1 MTQEYLAHYTTF
13 ELEQL
18 LEQNPKVVILLPV
31 GSVEPHGPHLTL
43 ETDTLISISAAKTA
57 VKTLKEKGITA
68 LIAPSIPY
76 GVTNCASQFKGAISI
91 DGEVLTNFIV
101 SAIKGF
107 ISNGFAHCCVINNHL
122 EPEQDQAVRSS
133 TSKLPDGKVSVAS
146 PLTRRWARTLTDEYK
161 KGECHAG
168 QYETSI
174 ILAGASESVR
184 TNLLNKLEHVPVS
197 LSEQLNNGVSDFL
210 EMGMEQAYAGSP
222 ASATVEEGKETLD
235 KLAEMIVTE
244 ISECDF

>member
-1 MTQEYLAHYTTF
+1 MANDYLAHYTTF

-18 LEQNPKVVILLPV
+18 LEKNPKVVILLPV

-43 ETDTLISISAAKTA
+43 ETDTLISVSAAETA
-57 VKTLKEKGITA
+57 IEKLAEKGITA
-68 LIAPSIPY
+68 LIAPSIAY

-91 DGEVLTNFIV
+91 DGKVLTNFIV

-107 ISNGFAHCCVINNHL
+107 LSNGFAHCCVINNHL
-122 EPEQDQAVRSS
+122 EPEQDQAVRASKTLLPEGS
-133 TSKLPDGKVSVAS
+133 TSIAS

-184 TNLLNKLEHVPVS
+184 TELLEKLEHVPVS
-197 LSEQLNNGVSDFL
+197 LSEQLTNGVSDFL
-210 EMGMEQAYAGSP
+210 EMGMEQAYAGNP
-222 ASATVEEGKETLD
+222 ASATTEEGKETLD

>member
-1 MTQEYLAHYTTF
+1 MTNEYLAHYTTF

-18 LEQNPKVVILLPV
+18 LEKNPKLVILLPV

-43 ETDTLISISAAKTA
+43 ETDTLISISAAETA
-57 VKTLKEKGITA
+57 VKQLEVKGITA

-91 DGEVLTNFIV
+91 EGKVLTSFIT
-101 SAIKGF
+101 STIKGF
-107 ISNGFAHCCVINNHL
+107 LSNGFTHCCVINNHL
-122 EPEQDQAVRSS
+122 EPEQDHAVRASIPL
-133 TSKLPDGKVSVAS
+133 LPEGKASVAS

-174 ILAGASESVR
+174 ILAGSSESVR
-184 TNLLNKLEHVPVS
+184 TELLNKLEHVPVS
-197 LSEQLNNGVSDFL
+197 LSEQLTNGVSDFL
-210 EMGMEQAYAGSP
+210 EMGMKQAYAGSP
-222 ASATVEEGKETLD
+222 ASATVGEGKETLD